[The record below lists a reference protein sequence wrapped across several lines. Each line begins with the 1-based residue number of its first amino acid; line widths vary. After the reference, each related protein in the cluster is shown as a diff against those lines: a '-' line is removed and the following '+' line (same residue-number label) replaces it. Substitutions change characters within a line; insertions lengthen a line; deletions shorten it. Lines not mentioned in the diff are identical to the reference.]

1 MTGALL
7 ARARAGEAD
16 AFAQLVA
23 PHRRELHVHCYRI
36 LGSAQDAEDA
46 LQEALLAAWQ
56 GLAGYEERASLRT
69 WLYRIATNRCLNM
82 LRAGDRRPRTNEQ
95 RPYVPLPVATHSD
108 EPPWLEP
115 YPDQLLDD
123 LPEQAPGPEP
133 RYEMREAI
141 SLAFITAL
149 QLLPARQRAA
159 LILHDVLGYRAGEI
173 ASMLESTQESVTS
186 ALKRARA
193 RLEHRL
199 GEEDAPAPRPRSPE
213 EQQAV
218 ERFTTAYERADIG
231 VLVAMFTEDVRFSM
245 PPLPIE
251 YRGLDAVTQAL
262 SQGVHPR
269 PRPRLLVPTR
279 ANGQPAFGVYV
290 GDDRDG
296 IFRAV
301 GLLVVT
307 FAGERVAK
315 LTRFETSV
323 LANFGL
329 PRGLPPGE
337 RGIVRS

>member
-1 MTGALL
+1 MTAALL
-7 ARARAGEAD
+7 TRARAGDAD

-23 PHRRELHVHCYRI
+23 RHRRELHVHCYRI

-82 LRAGDRRPRTNEQ
+82 LRAGERRPKSYEE
-95 RPYVPLPVATHSD
+95 RPYVPLPVAAPAD
-108 EPPWLEP
+108 EPVWLEP
-115 YPDQLLDD
+115 YPDQLLDG
-123 LPEQAPGPEP
+123 LPDEAPGPEP

-173 ASMLESTQESVTS
+173 AAMLESTQESVTS

-193 RLEHRL
+193 RLEQRF
-199 GEEDAPAPRPRSPE
+199 GEEDDEVPPPLPRSPE
-213 EQQAV
+213 EQRAL
-218 ERFTTAYERADIG
+218 ERFTTAYERSDIG

-245 PPLPIE
+245 PPLPFE

-262 SQGVHPR
+262 AQGVHPR
-269 PRPRLLVPTR
+269 SRPRRLVPTR
-279 ANGQPAFGVYV
+279 ANGQPAFGIYV
-290 GDDRDG
+290 RDDSDG
-296 IFRAV
+296 IFRPL

-323 LANFGL
+323 LPDFGL
-329 PRGLPPGE
+329 PGSLPSCP
-337 RGIVRS
+337 